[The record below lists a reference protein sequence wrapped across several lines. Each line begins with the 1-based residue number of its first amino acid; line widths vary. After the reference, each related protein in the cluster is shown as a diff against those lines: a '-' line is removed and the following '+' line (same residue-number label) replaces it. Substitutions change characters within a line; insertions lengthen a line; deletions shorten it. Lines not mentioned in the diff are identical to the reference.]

1 MTTMETIDR
10 EKLEALSIFE
20 LRDLA
25 RKVGVYS
32 PTVLQKGKLIE
43 EINLILSGQ
52 KEPFVPK
59 NRQGRPAKKL
69 SGYDNIVNVLLPN
82 NPTELTTFDDK
93 NAPKPS
99 PNVITMMQNV
109 DSAQYSPPVVKHGF
123 VELLDNKSALI
134 VPNIDDRVAV
144 SDYVY
149 VVNQTVERYNLKS
162 GDEIICNA
170 NFISKDKPMVLSD
183 IVSIN
188 GVALDKHTRTRSDY
202 DEWSH
207 VSTDDLLGNASDERF
222 LSSKPIHLGDNVM
235 LYCNENGTAFLSK
248 FIATIPNSRPV
259 IYLNPAITNKN
270 RDIVKTIPSIQPFC
284 SDYINSFT
292 NQKKISYLALNRAK
306 RLAEN
311 GEDVVLVVDDAL
323 TLANVCQDNDLILLK
338 TLFNSAKHTKHG
350 SITIITALGE
360 PLTPLHHSAYNTIVK
375 LQNVAIYIQQ

>member
-1 MTTMETIDR
+1 MMETIER

-69 SGYDNIVNVLLPN
+69 SGYDNIVNVLLPS
-82 NPTELTTFDDK
+82 NPTDLPTFDDK
-93 NAPKPS
+93 NAPKAN
-99 PNVITMMQNV
+99 PNIITMMQNI
-109 DSAQYSPPVVKHGF
+109 DDAQYSAPVLKHGF
-123 VELLDNKSALI
+123 VELLENRSALV
-134 VPNIDDRVAV
+134 VPNIDDHVAL

-149 VVNQTVERYNLKS
+149 IVIQTVEKYNLKS

-188 GVALDKHTRTRSDY
+188 GVALDKHLVARSDY
-202 DEWSH
+202 DERSH
-207 VSTDDLLGNASDERF
+207 VRTDDLLGNAPDERF

-235 LYCNENGTAFLSK
+235 LYCNEDGTAFLSK

-259 IYLNPAITNKN
+259 IYLNPAITSKN
-270 RDIVKTIPSIQPFC
+270 RDIVKTIPHIQLFC
-284 SDYINSFT
+284 ADYVNNFS

-311 GEDVVLVVDDAL
+311 GDDVVLVVDDAL
-323 TLANVCQDNDLILLK
+323 TVANISQDNDLILLK
-338 TLFNSAKHTKHG
+338 TMFNSAKHTNHG
-350 SITIITALGE
+350 SITIITTLGE